1 MQLKIILCN
10 KNVIGIWNNSE
21 TIVYSPT
28 LRAIA
33 FKNINLHA
41 NGQMDESVVGRF
53 YLQYIYIYIHIKINE
68 SLRVVHFLA
77 REGKTYKIKQ

>member
-1 MQLKIILCN
+1 MQLKIILCH

-28 LRAIA
+28 LRATA

-41 NGQMDESVVGRF
+41 NGQMDECVVGRF
-53 YLQYIYIYIHIKINE
+53 YLQKIYIYI
-68 SLRVVHFLA
+68 
-77 REGKTYKIKQ
+77 

>member
-10 KNVIGIWNNSE
+10 KNVIGIWNNSKI
-21 TIVYSPT
+21 IVYSST

-33 FKNINLHA
+33 FKNINLSV
-41 NGQMDESVVGRF
+41 NEQMDECVVGRF
-53 YLQYIYIYIHIKINE
+53 YLQKNIDIHIKINE

-77 REGKTYKIKQ
+77 QEGKTYKIKQ